1 MEQIPDLAWTTLFS
15 HPDQLTLTKSNL
27 LTTLP
32 VLPREWKVDFM
43 FMPTLVTN
51 TEDYKSIL
59 HLTDKEEKNTAS
71 YGGRVPA
78 LWLHDNGALHI
89 ECAQNNTG
97 TFWDFSVPNPPVGK
111 WTQIT
116 ITQEILSEKSWYRVF
131 IDRVERYKTRNAQDR
146 EFSDVRVFAS
156 NPWHSAQPGYI
167 KNLSIKEKANVNN
180 PTLQPK
186 SIIPKNLPWTTL
198 FSHPEQLALS
208 KGNLLTT
215 LSALPTEWKVDF
227 MFKPTSV
234 RTTSGYKSILHLTNK
249 EEKNTR
255 SYGGRI
261 PALWISSSGFLHIES
276 ASNNTGTNV
285 QTLPRSSW
293 KASSQTGR
301 WTQITITQEILS
313 GKSWYRVLID
323 GVERYKTENA
333 QDGEFQNVL
342 VYASNPWHSAQP
354 GYIKNL
360 SIKERA

>member
-1 MEQIPDLAWTTLFS
+1 MTGSLA
-15 HPDQLTLTKSNL
+15 
-27 LTTLP
+27 
-32 VLPREWKVDFM
+32 
-43 FMPTLVTN
+43 
-51 TEDYKSIL
+51 SIL
-59 HLTDKEEKNTAS
+59 HLTDKEGVNTRS
-71 YGGRVPA
+71 YGGRIIA
-78 LWLHDNGALHI
+78 LWISSYGALHT
-89 ECAQNNTG
+89 ECASNNTD
-97 TFWDFSVPNPPVGK
+97 TYAKLMPKSSWKASSQTGK

-116 ITQEILSEKSWYRVF
+116 ITQEILSEKSWYRVL
-131 IDRVERYKTRNAQDR
+131 IDGVERFKTRNAQDR
-146 EFSDVRVFAS
+146 EFNDVRVFAS

-186 SIIPKNLPWTTL
+186 SIIPKDLPWTTL
-198 FSHPEQLALS
+198 FSHPEQLALT

-234 RTTSGYKSILHLTNK
+234 RRTSGYKSILHLTNK
-249 EEKNTR
+249 EERNTR

-261 PALWISSSGFLHIES
+261 PALWISSSGFLHVES

-313 GKSWYRVLID
+313 GKSWYRVFID
-323 GVERYKTENA
+323 GVEKYKTENA
-333 QDGEFQNVL
+333 QDGEFKNVL